1 MSDES
6 VLFPE
11 KYNKV
16 LKELPEF
23 KDTADGASPEELKKI
38 IVQCEGNIYTIDK
51 EKDQDVKLNAAKEL
65 VKEMSAPYRDAIKVQ
80 TAKTKYCLFLLEGKG
95 ENLDNKWM
103 NVDRKTVKSCCGKK
117 SFILIINKPI
127 DEGIIKA
134 LQSTGYKELEHFTKS
149 GILYVENN
157 YIIATG
163 PIGSNKLQIRCRV
176 EDCEKHIDALESTLK
191 IL

>member
-16 LKELPEF
+16 LKDLPEF
-23 KDTADGASPEELKKI
+23 KEIADASSPEDLKKI

-51 EKDQDVKLNAAKEL
+51 EKDNDVKLNAAKEL

-95 ENLDNKWM
+95 ENLDN
-103 NVDRKTVKSCCGKK
+103 
-117 SFILIINKPI
+117 
-127 DEGIIKA
+127 
-134 LQSTGYKELEHFTKS
+134 Q
-149 GILYVENN
+149 
-157 YIIATG
+157 
-163 PIGSNKLQIRCRV
+163 
-176 EDCEKHIDALESTLK
+176 
-191 IL
+191 